1 MTQHLC
7 AQHEHTSCDYARADT
22 KTHTVPVKDRQ
33 DDRSDNRQ
41 RRAGAVDGSRAKIAE
56 RERKRDGATESH
68 LYVAMATSRGVC
80 VCTCVRVWLSWKRA
94 ATHLEVSVHNIMLV
108 DMIDTLQDLTNAVTT
123 EREEG
128 TEGESETCQ
137 SPPFIGKRKKNTT
150 HLPHMTR
157 LPGRKKKKKG
167 CMVLP
172 SLEKKKKKKR
182 TRPQQ
187 RDIVLDHCDNWQH
200 ETGAVAQMDYIF
212 SRDRQK
218 K

>member
-157 LPGRKKKKKG
+157 LPGRKKKKKDAWY
-167 CMVLP
+167 C
-172 SLEKKKKKKR
+172 
-182 TRPQQ
+182 
-187 RDIVLDHCDNWQH
+187 HH
-200 ETGAVAQMDYIF
+200 
-212 SRDRQK
+212 
-218 K
+218 

>member
-80 VCTCVRVWLSWKRA
+80 VCTCVRVWLSWKRG

-137 SPPFIGKRKKNTT
+137 SPPFIGKRKKKNTT

-157 LPGRKKKKKG
+157 LPGRKKKDAWY
-167 CMVLP
+167 C
-172 SLEKKKKKKR
+172 
-182 TRPQQ
+182 
-187 RDIVLDHCDNWQH
+187 HH
-200 ETGAVAQMDYIF
+200 
-212 SRDRQK
+212 
-218 K
+218 

>member
-41 RRAGAVDGSRAKIAE
+41 RRAGAVDDSRAKIAE

-68 LYVAMATSRGVC
+68 LYVAMATSRGVCVC

-137 SPPFIGKRKKNTT
+137 SPPFIGKRKKKKHHTFT
-150 HLPHMTR
+150 PHDSPAR
-157 LPGRKKKKKG
+157 QKKKRMHG
-167 CMVLP
+167 IAIIR
-172 SLEKKKKKKR
+172 EKKKKNTPPT
-182 TRPQQ
+182 TRH
-187 RDIVLDHCDNWQH
+187 R
-200 ETGAVAQMDYIF
+200 
-212 SRDRQK
+212 S
-218 K
+218 

>member
-1 MTQHLC
+1 MEQL
-7 AQHEHTSCDYARADT
+7 RAICML
-22 KTHTVPVKDRQ
+22 PWP
-33 DDRSDNRQ
+33 
-41 RRAGAVDGSRAKIAE
+41 RAEVC
-56 RERKRDGATESH
+56 
-68 LYVAMATSRGVC
+68 VC

-157 LPGRKKKKKG
+157 LPGRKKKDAWY
-167 CMVLP
+167 C
-172 SLEKKKKKKR
+172 
-182 TRPQQ
+182 
-187 RDIVLDHCDNWQH
+187 HH
-200 ETGAVAQMDYIF
+200 
-212 SRDRQK
+212 
-218 K
+218 

>member
-1 MTQHLC
+1 M
-7 AQHEHTSCDYARADT
+7 
-22 KTHTVPVKDRQ
+22 
-33 DDRSDNRQ
+33 
-41 RRAGAVDGSRAKIAE
+41 
-56 RERKRDGATESH
+56 
-68 LYVAMATSRGVC
+68 
-80 VCTCVRVWLSWKRA
+80 CTCVRVWLSWKRA

-157 LPGRKKKKKG
+157 LPGRKKKRMHG
-167 CMVLP
+167 IAIIR
-172 SLEKKKKKKR
+172 EKKK
-182 TRPQQ
+182 Q

-218 K
+218 KNKFRQPAAFPTEIDSICGM